1 MVSVTSGGLSE
12 DGFVLFLSD
21 MVADIL
27 YFLDI
32 YSYGKLPPHCEQRF
46 LPCEIGCVRYS
57 LQDGIMA
64 DFHHFIDPGEFQEGQ
79 RDTGVRGSLSGVT
92 AAQVRL
98 LFFYFFDYKWSHFL
112 KYQSSAELVS
122 EEN

>member
-1 MVSVTSGGLSE
+1 MASVTSGGLSE

-64 DFHHFIDPGEFQEGQ
+64 DFHHFIDPGEFQESQ

-98 LFFYFFDYKWSHFL
+98 FISLIINGHTS
-112 KYQSSAELVS
+112 
-122 EEN
+122 